1 MKLIVI
7 GAGLAGAACAYTLAQ
22 QGCEVTVLEASAPLE
37 NASPSASLPA
47 ALMAAHTST
56 QDIPISQLS
65 RIGLAATTRFA
76 QSHLQAGQDWQ
87 PCGALLRAGRFSSQ
101 PQWAPD
107 ACWVRPAALLNV
119 LLAHPRIRLQSPAA
133 VKHLRLVQAQ
143 PPIWQALDA
152 QGKRLA
158 QADAVILANAYEAKA
173 LLCAVSD
180 AQAAPIQLPEL
191 NLQSVVG
198 QVVMGEWNA
207 SWEAAWPD
215 LLPEFASALGHLPDS
230 AVSFDSQAAC
240 INYCAVNGNGH
251 FLPAI
256 PWHDRR
262 IWLSGSTY
270 EHDAPAPSVSLEG
283 QQANLDRLQS
293 LIPAAADLLATQKIA
308 GQLQG
313 WAGSRCTTHDRLPV
327 VGLVSPELA
336 PQLAICTALGSRG
349 ASFAL
354 PCAEHLASVMLHT
367 QHSPLSPALAKAIA
381 MRHIN

>member
-1 MKLIVI
+1 
-7 GAGLAGAACAYTLAQ
+7 
-22 QGCEVTVLEASAPLE
+22 
-37 NASPSASLPA
+37 
-47 ALMAAHTST
+47 MAAHTST

-76 QSHLQAGQDWQ
+76 QSHLQEGQDWQ
-87 PCGALLRAGRFSSQ
+87 ACGALLRAGRFSPK
-101 PQWAPD
+101 PQWASD

-119 LLAHPRIRLQSPAA
+119 WLVHPRIRLQSPAA
-133 VKHLRLVQAQ
+133 VKHLRLAQ
-143 PPIWQALDA
+143 TQPALWQALDA
-152 QGKRLA
+152 QGKLLA
-158 QADAVILANAYEAKA
+158 QADAVILANAFEAKA
-173 LLCAVSD
+173 LLSAVSD

-198 QVVMGEWNA
+198 QVVMGDWNVF
-207 SWEAAWPD
+207 WEAAWPD
-215 LLPEFASALGHLPDS
+215 LLPEFSNGLGHWTGNDASPDRE
-230 AVSFDSQAAC
+230 AHP
-240 INYCAVNGNGH
+240 IHYCAVNGNGH

-256 PWHDRR
+256 PWHDRK

-270 EHDAPAPSVSLEG
+270 EHDAPAPIVTSEG

-336 PQLAICTALGSRG
+336 PQLAVCTALGSRG

-354 PCAEHLASVMLHT
+354 PCAEHLASVILNT